1 MSWSRLGVK
10 GLKDISPLVS
20 PHLHGSWTQL
30 LWSESPDK
38 RFPLLSPL
46 HFLHHSKSPLRT
58 NSLHKYYF
66 YVYNMCTY
74 QLAKTWFI
82 SEPTQRYQLLY
93 IKAAEDFTRFGDSV
107 MNTAY
112 LLIT

>member
-1 MSWSRLGVK
+1 
-10 GLKDISPLVS
+10 
-20 PHLHGSWTQL
+20 
-30 LWSESPDK
+30 
-38 RFPLLSPL
+38 
-46 HFLHHSKSPLRT
+46 
-58 NSLHKYYF
+58 
-66 YVYNMCTY
+66 MCTY

-93 IKAAEDFTRFGDSV
+93 IKAAKDFTRFGDSV